1 MGKSKVAFAALCYC
15 LFMTGIF
22 VSGIFY
28 VQHYLN
34 SNQPTSTLL
43 IYKAAD
49 IDFKNNYN
57 DGKLTLTLDNTVSG
71 SEVLE
76 QYNEK
81 VQFSLISFAAVCFCF
96 LFISIIVLGI
106 IWYRLDRAELQKT
119 VSQFQDLTNE
129 KEMESYELWIRSV
142 FYAVKGIFDDNL
154 NSYKRLH
161 SYLSHEQKNQIAILR
176 ANVEMED
183 NKPHLKVLDSL
194 SDSIDDILTL
204 SENEDNRQHAE
215 MDAALVCAEV
225 CDNYKN
231 AGDITF
237 SFSEDMNT
245 YIYAKERWIYRAVSN
260 LVDNAIKYGNG
271 KGIKVNVVNHNNSV
285 IISVEDQ
292 GIGISKE
299 QMQRIFEHKYRV
311 DELNR
316 NGYGIGL
323 SVVSHVCD
331 LCGGFVYAESEPQQ
345 WSKFYLSFPEAVNN

>member
-15 LFMTGIF
+15 LFMTGVF

-71 SEVLE
+71 AEVLE
-76 QYNEK
+76 QFNEK

-260 LVDNAIKYGNG
+260 LVDNAIKYGNNNPVNVILR
-271 KGIKVNVVNHNNSV
+271 KEKKIKVV
-285 IISVEDQ
+285 IEDF
-292 GIGISKE
+292 GIGMSKE
-299 QMQRIFEHKYRV
+299 ALPHIFERFYRE
-311 DELNR
+311 DEARNR
-316 NGYGIGL
+316 EIKSYGLGL
-323 SVVSHVCD
+323 SIVKEIVTLLDIDIQV
-331 LCGGFVYAESEPQQ
+331 ESETDKGTKITLQ
-345 WSKFYLSFPEAVNN
+345 L